1 MTEDEFVRRVIEEA
15 RSMGCKIENS
25 RNGKGQQ
32 IDFGHKK
39 LNEGHLRKLFPIVA
53 VTVEDAIERVAPG
66 RSCTH
71 VPMREIIRRIRM

>member
-15 RSMGCKIENS
+15 RSMGCKIKNS
-25 RNGKGQQ
+25 RNGKGMQ

-39 LNEGHLRKLFPIVA
+39 LNEEHLRKLFPIVC
-53 VTVEDAIERVAPG
+53 VPIEVAIERVARG

-71 VPMREIIRRIRM
+71 VPMREIIRRVRT